1 MSLPPPGDPGPA
13 PPRTTELELESGG
26 GGLRRLVG
34 TRGPARLTVS
44 AAQLVI
50 EHPAHLRG
58 PLELA
63 PGGIAV
69 AAIDPGPAKADR
81 TVGRFAILR
90 RLSPTAVVP
99 REEGIEGWLW
109 TSSGG
114 SAYTIIGDQDA
125 APNLALVF
133 LKPLE
138 AELVAERFEP
148 DFLEDLAKRSPLGS
162 PTVFGVLLRVART
175 EEARPALQRLGLL
188 RPLTDREVPPTQ
200 RRHLPTDRPANPEL
214 QVGREDPRAQTSMPP
229 PGRGT

>member
-1 MSLPPPGDPGPA
+1 MSLPPPGEPA
-13 PPRTTELELESGG
+13 STPRTTVLELEAAS

-34 TRGPARLTVS
+34 RKGPAQLSLS

-50 EHPAHLRG
+50 EHPAHLRA

-63 PGGIAV
+63 PGRIAV
-69 AAIDPGPAKADR
+69 AAVDPGPARADR
-81 TVGRFAILR
+81 TVGRFPILR

-109 TSSGG
+109 TSTGG
-114 SAYTIIGDQDA
+114 SACTVLGDQDA
-125 APNLALVF
+125 APNVALVF

-138 AELVAERFEP
+138 ADLVADVFEP
-148 DFLEDLAKRSPLGS
+148 NFLEEIAKRSPLGS

-175 EEARPALQRLGLL
+175 EDARAALQWLGLL

-214 QVGREDPRAQTSMPP
+214 RPRGADTRAATSLPP
-229 PGRGT
+229 PGSGA